1 MSRRRTALS
10 AAAVL
15 LLLVAAWRL
24 LDAPDAGLDC
34 AAPVLRPPHA
44 AGNPRAGGPALP
56 DVHGPHASP
65 GAARADGA
73 AAPIPLPDSA
83 SVTVQPPPGV
93 VFVLPAR
100 VELRRAAD
108 GWSGVRMLSHG
119 QPGAWTDLPPGSYRL
134 HADAGWEPRPA
145 ALELRAG
152 AAATVALQPLALVA
166 GRVVGARTGQPV
178 ALFRAGLRV
187 ERADG
192 DGLSTAP
199 VEFADAEG
207 RFALGGLDLGG
218 EPPVVSVGLDAF
230 VGGSAV
236 EPLRL
241 RPPHDAEWTR
251 LLVHAPEPVVTG
263 RIRIADLP
271 PDAEIAARVALLDG
285 AVTFRDL
292 ALDESGR
299 VTQPADAAPLRLGS
313 DILTEADGRF
323 TLRLADLPAGSV
335 RLLAFAEG
343 SLPLLTE
350 PFALSPGPDPVTRDL
365 ELQPAAFLHAVVVP
379 ARAPSGAPPGRVR
392 VLAALAEPLGE
403 TAARAPAR
411 MASRYRNLAGPDE
424 EPFVL
429 FDTLAGGDYRLTV
442 ALVDV
447 PEEPAAPGGGE
458 PRTLTRTVQVLP
470 DGPTRLTL
478 DEGDPTADR

>member
-1 MSRRRTALS
+1 
-10 AAAVL
+10 
-15 LLLVAAWRL
+15 
-24 LDAPDAGLDC
+24 
-34 AAPVLRPPHA
+34 
-44 AGNPRAGGPALP
+44 
-56 DVHGPHASP
+56 VH
-65 GAARADGA
+65 
-73 AAPIPLPDSA
+73 
-83 SVTVQPPPGV
+83 
-93 VFVLPAR
+93 FVLPVR
-100 VELRRAAD
+100 VELLRTAD
-108 GWSGVRMLSHG
+108 GWSGVRMLAPG
-119 QPGAWTDLPPGSYRL
+119 QPGAWTGLPPGSYRL

-166 GRVVGARTGQPV
+166 GRVVGARTRQPV

-218 EPPVVSVGLDAF
+218 EPPVMSVFLDAF

-236 EPLRL
+236 EPLQL
-241 RPPHDAEWTR
+241 HPPHDAEWAH
-251 LLVHAPEPVVTG
+251 LIVHAPEPVVTG
-263 RIRIADLP
+263 RIRIANLP
-271 PDAEIAARVALLDG
+271 SDAEVGARVALLDG

-299 VTQPADAAPLRLGS
+299 VTQPAGAAPRRLGS
-313 DILTEADGRF
+313 DVLTEADGRF

-343 SLPLLTE
+343 SLPLLTQ
-350 PFALSPGPDPVTRDL
+350 PFGLSPGPDPLTQDL
-365 ELQPAAFLHAVVVP
+365 ELQPAAFLHADIVP
-379 ARAPSGAPPGRVR
+379 ARAPPGAPPARVH

-403 TAARAPAR
+403 TAERAPAR
-411 MASRYRNLAGPDE
+411 LASRYRNLAGPDE

-429 FDTLAGGDYRLTV
+429 FDTLAAGTYRLTV

-447 PEEPAAPGGGE
+447 LAGSATSSEGE
-458 PRTLTRTVQVLP
+458 PRMLTRTVQVSP
-470 DGPTRLTL
+470 DGPTRLVL
-478 DEGDPTADR
+478 EEGEPLPER